1 MEVKKIK
8 AEELKD
14 VVDAMEERQM
24 LVITFEDEE
33 EEDGSRTGCCADQTD

>member
-1 MEVKKIK
+1 MEVNKIK

-33 EEDGSRTGCCADQTD
+33 EEDESRTGCCTDQTN

>member
-24 LVITFEDEE
+24 LGGTFEDEE
-33 EEDGSRTGCCADQTD
+33 EEDESRTGCCTDQTN

>member
-8 AEELKD
+8 IEELKD

-24 LVITFEDEE
+24 LAVTFEDEE
-33 EEDGSRTGCCADQTD
+33 EEDESRTGCCTDQTD

>member
-24 LVITFEDEE
+24 LAVTFEDEE

>member
-24 LVITFEDEE
+24 LVVTFEDEE
-33 EEDGSRTGCCADQTD
+33 EEDESRTGCCTDQTD

>member
-8 AEELKD
+8 IEELKD

-24 LVITFEDEE
+24 LAVTFEDEE
-33 EEDGSRTGCCADQTD
+33 EEDESRTGCCTDQTN

>member
-24 LVITFEDEE
+24 LVVTFEDEE
-33 EEDGSRTGCCADQTD
+33 EGDESRTGCCTDQTN

>member
-24 LVITFEDEE
+24 LVVTFEDEE

>member
-8 AEELKD
+8 AVELKV

-33 EEDGSRTGCCADQTD
+33 RSGHFIARVF

>member
-24 LVITFEDEE
+24 LAITFEDEE
-33 EEDGSRTGCCADQTD
+33 EEDESRTGCCTDQTN

>member
-33 EEDGSRTGCCADQTD
+33 EEDGSRTGCCADQTN

>member
-24 LVITFEDEE
+24 LVVTFEDEE
-33 EEDGSRTGCCADQTD
+33 EEDGSRTGCCTDQAD

>member
-24 LVITFEDEE
+24 LAVTFEDEE
-33 EEDGSRTGCCADQTD
+33 EEDESRTGCCTDQTN

>member
-33 EEDGSRTGCCADQTD
+33 EEDESRTGCCTDQTN

>member
-24 LVITFEDEE
+24 LAVTFEDEE
-33 EEDGSRTGCCADQTD
+33 EEDESRTGCCTDQTD

>member
-33 EEDGSRTGCCADQTD
+33 EEDESRTGCCTDQTD

>member
-8 AEELKD
+8 AEELKN

-24 LVITFEDEE
+24 LAVTFEDEE
-33 EEDGSRTGCCADQTD
+33 EEDESRTGCCTDQTD

>member
-24 LVITFEDEE
+24 LVISFEDEE
-33 EEDGSRTGCCADQTD
+33 EEDESRTGCCTDQTN

>member
-24 LVITFEDEE
+24 LAITFEDEE
-33 EEDGSRTGCCADQTD
+33 EEDESRTGCCTDQTD

>member
-33 EEDGSRTGCCADQTD
+33 EEDESRTGCCTDQAD

>member
-8 AEELKD
+8 IEELKD

-33 EEDGSRTGCCADQTD
+33 EEDESRTGCCTDQTN